1 MYFHLLS
8 SINFSGLHLACER
21 CPDGFTTSIAG
32 ATNVGDCSLPIC
44 QMGSYLNST
53 LNKCQLCPKGKY
65 QDQPQET
72 LCKPCPTDT
81 STQAEGNIHF
91 ICTYQCFHILPTYNI
106 VYQNV

>member
-1 MYFHLLS
+1 MEQTTLPIITYRYIILYVRVIILFIPLFL
-8 SINFSGLHLACER
+8 GLHLACER

-53 LNKCQLCPKGKY
+53 LNQCQFCPKGKY

-81 STQAEGNIHF
+81 STQSEGM
-91 ICTYQCFHILPTYNI
+91 
-106 VYQNV
+106 